1 MENSE
6 NNISIDTI
14 IANIQDKIFSF
25 ASINEK
31 IAKQTKLLSLN
42 ATIEAARAGEAG
54 KGFEVV
60 ANEVKNLALQVEE
73 NSMDLRT
80 NVIKKITDQTGDL
93 KNQFSTKEFVRLTE
107 MSQTLVQ
114 LIVRN
119 LYERTADVRWWAT
132 DDALFKCLMNP
143 SPESIIYLA
152 ERLSLINRFYSV
164 YLNLVVVNVEG
175 EVIGASRAKDF
186 PRVME
191 TNLASCKWV
200 KKALHTVN
208 GDEYVVDDI
217 YSDPIHDNK
226 FVAVYATA
234 IREGGKVNGKI
245 CGALG
250 VYFDWDDQS
259 RIIVQNEPNLSKEEW
274 EKSVVMLLDQNRRII
289 ASSDNKNLLQF
300 FNIEQNGQQ
309 KGHYIN
315 SKNEIVAYAKT
326 LGYQEYDGLGWYA
339 VIVQKH

>member
-1 MENSE
+1 MENLQ
-6 NNISIDTI
+6 NKISIDTI
-14 IANIQDKIFSF
+14 INSIQDKIFSF

-42 ATIEAARAGEAG
+42 ATIEAARAGEDG

-80 NVIKKITDQTGDL
+80 NVLKKIADQTDDL
-93 KNQFSTKEFVRLTE
+93 KMQFSSKEFVRLTE

-132 DDALFKCLMNP
+132 DDALFKCLMDP
-143 SPESIIYLA
+143 KEEKIHYA
-152 ERLSLINRFYSV
+152 CERLALINRFYSV
-164 YLNLVVVNVEG
+164 YLNLVIVDVHG
-175 EVIGASRAKDF
+175 KVIATSQSKDF
-186 PRVME
+186 PRIM
-191 TNLASCKWV
+191 NADLSASKWV
-200 KKALHTVN
+200 QKALHTVT

-217 YSDPIHDNK
+217 YSDPVHENK
-226 FVAVYATA
+226 FVAIYATA
-234 IREGGKVNGKI
+234 VREGGQINGKI

-250 VYFDWDDQS
+250 VYFNWDEQS
-259 RIIVQNEPNLSKEEW
+259 RIIVQNEPHLSKEES

-300 FNIEQNGQQ
+300 FHIEQNGQQ
-309 KGHYIN
+309 KGYYIN

-339 VIVQKH
+339 VIVQRQ